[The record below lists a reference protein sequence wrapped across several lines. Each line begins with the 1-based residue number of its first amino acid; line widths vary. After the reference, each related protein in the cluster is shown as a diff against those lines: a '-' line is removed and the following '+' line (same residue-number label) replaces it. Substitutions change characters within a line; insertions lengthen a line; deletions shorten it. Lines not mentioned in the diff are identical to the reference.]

1 MGEHAMNVL
10 EPAEYRDVFEIVRH
24 WPSEARREF
33 VRDVEKTLADERRAG
48 PTRGFSA
55 DEAIGLLKSDRP
67 APTDEECDR
76 ILEEELM
83 RKYGL

>member
-1 MGEHAMNVL
+1 MMNDVQ
-10 EPAEYRDVFEIVRH
+10 PAEYHEVFETVRQ
-24 WPSEARREF
+24 WPPEARRGLL
-33 VRDVEKTLADERRAG
+33 RDVLKTFHDETLPR

-55 DEAIGLLKSDRP
+55 DQVIRLLSSDQP

-83 RKYGL
+83 KKFAP

>member
-1 MGEHAMNVL
+1 MINGV
-10 EPAEYRDVFEIVRH
+10 EPAEYHDVFETVRQ
-24 WPSEARREF
+24 WPPEARRDLL
-33 VRDVEKTLADERRAG
+33 RDVLKTFHNERSR

-55 DEAIGLLKSDRP
+55 DQVIRLLRSDQP

-83 RKYGL
+83 KKYAL

>member
-1 MGEHAMNVL
+1 MTSV
-10 EPAEYRDVFEIVRH
+10 EPAKYHDVFETVRQ
-24 WPSEARREF
+24 WPAEARRDLL
-33 VRDVEKTLADERRAG
+33 RDVLKTLDDEQPPR

-55 DEAIGLLKSDRP
+55 DQVIQLLHSNFP

-83 RKYGL
+83 KKYSP

>member
-1 MGEHAMNVL
+1 MMNRV
-10 EPAEYRDVFEIVRH
+10 EPGDYHDVFETVRQ
-24 WPSEARREF
+24 WPAEARRDLL
-33 VRDVEKTLADERRAG
+33 RDVLKTFHDERPSR

-55 DEAIGLLKSDRP
+55 DQVIRLLRSEQP

-83 RKYGL
+83 KKYVR

>member
-1 MGEHAMNVL
+1 MSSVEPSEYHTIL
-10 EPAEYRDVFEIVRH
+10 ETVRH
-24 WPSEARREF
+24 WPPEARRDLL
-33 VRDVEKTLADERRAG
+33 RDVRKTLDDERPAR

-55 DEAIGLLKSDRP
+55 DEVIRLLKSDRP

-83 RKYGL
+83 RKHGL